1 MSASNRFTVTI
12 TTFNRLPDLKQTL
25 KYMSLWLD
33 SSNIL
38 FLICDDGSNDGTSNF
53 IKSTYPQIRL
63 LRNEVSKG
71 LIYSRNRL
79 LNEVKTEFAISLDD
93 DLHLVNETI
102 IPSFTAYLDR
112 NPNVA
117 VLGFRIFWGEKMPDV
132 TTTIYNSKRVQ
143 SFPGGACVIRMAAWD
158 SVPDFPSWFIFYGEE
173 DFLSRHLF
181 KQNWQVHYFPKT
193 LGHHR
198 VDMTKRKTN
207 ADYYLRLRRSLRSG
221 WYLYL
226 LFYPWSMIP
235 RRLTYT
241 YLRQIK
247 LKVIG
252 GRGNLK
258 SFLTINRAL
267 IDVFINLP
275 RLIKQSNRFSIEEQ
289 KEYARLDEAVIYWIN
304 EDIMAD

>member
-1 MSASNRFTVTI
+1 MNASNRFTVTI

-53 IKSTYPQIRL
+53 IKSAYPQIRL

-93 DLHLVNETI
+93 DAHFHEAPKLNDI
-102 IPSFTAYLDR
+102 TAYFEQHKTCGLL
-112 NPNVA
+112 A
-117 VLGFRIFWGEKMPDV
+117 LRIFWGIALPKN
-132 TTTIYNSKRVQ
+132 TISDESPRRVQ
-143 SFPGGACVIRMAAWD
+143 SFVGCGHIWRMSAWR
-158 SVPDFPSWFIFYGEE
+158 SIPDYPSWFKFYGEE
-173 DFLSRHLF
+173 DFASYHLF
-181 KQNWQVHYFPKT
+181 KSHLEVHYYPKI
-193 LGHHR
+193 LIHHR

-289 KEYARLDEAVIYWIN
+289 KEYARLDEAVIYWTLEN
-304 EDIMAD
+304 DNL

>member
-1 MSASNRFTVTI
+1 M
-12 TTFNRLPDLKQTL
+12 
-25 KYMSLWLD
+25 
-33 SSNIL
+33 
-38 FLICDDGSNDGTSNF
+38 
-53 IKSTYPQIRL
+53 
-63 LRNEVSKG
+63 
-71 LIYSRNRL
+71 
-79 LNEVKTEFAISLDD
+79 
-93 DLHLVNETI
+93 
-102 IPSFTAYLDR
+102 
-112 NPNVA
+112 
-117 VLGFRIFWGEKMPDV
+117 
-132 TTTIYNSKRVQ
+132 
-143 SFPGGACVIRMAAWD
+143 
-158 SVPDFPSWFIFYGEE
+158 
-173 DFLSRHLF
+173 
-181 KQNWQVHYFPKT
+181 
-193 LGHHR
+193 GHHR

-289 KEYARLDEAVIYWIN
+289 KEYARLDEAVIYWTPEN
-304 EDIMAD
+304 DNL